1 MQNSAN
7 KLQKASNE
15 ALVVEKTHDS
25 KKKLKKKKKAKKED
39 KKSAAEVSYAPL
51 SAGGKHPVQGR
62 REQGSTALTTSCH
75 HFLTTELIN
84 L

>member
-39 KKSAAEVSYAPL
+39 KKSAAEV
-51 SAGGKHPVQGR
+51 
-62 REQGSTALTTSCH
+62 
-75 HFLTTELIN
+75 N
-84 L
+84 

>member
-25 KKKLKKKKKAKKED
+25 KKKIKKKKKPKK
-39 KKSAAEVSYAPL
+39 KTRKVL
-51 SAGGKHPVQGR
+51 QK
-62 REQGSTALTTSCH
+62 
-75 HFLTTELIN
+75 
-84 L
+84 